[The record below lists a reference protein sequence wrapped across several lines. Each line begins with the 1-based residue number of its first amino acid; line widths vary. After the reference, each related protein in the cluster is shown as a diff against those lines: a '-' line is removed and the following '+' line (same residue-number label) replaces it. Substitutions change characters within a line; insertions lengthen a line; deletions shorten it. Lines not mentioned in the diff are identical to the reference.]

1 MRDRL
6 AHPPKRSIRNE
17 EISVMGYLDRKCRSV
32 HMRLQLCHAM
42 AIAAL
47 FLGAMSGGSVQAASE
62 PDGYPALVKLFQ
74 QWREFEHPVMKNNVP
89 DYSASAMAAKAAAL
103 PRWRKRLD
111 AIDPKSWPIEQ
122 QNDYKLVKA
131 EMNGL
136 DFNLR
141 VLRPWARDPAFYV
154 NIFPSRSDI
163 PWREGPVP
171 YPEIE
176 LYNYHFPLDAD
187 AQKDLTTKLGM
198 IPALLAE
205 AKENLMASNARDLW
219 VYGEEEL
226 RNQSQTLASLEAG
239 TLTVR
244 TLAEHQQADLSGTSQ
259 ELRAAVAGA
268 RRATDE
274 FVAWLEKLAPTKT
287 GLSGV
292 GKESY
297 TWYQRN
303 VHFIPYTWDEEV
315 VLLRRE
321 LGRAQSALR
330 LEEHHNRNLPPLE
343 PATDAAAFDKMAH
356 DRLDK
361 FVDFLVKQEII
372 PDKPYIKPA
381 LAEEL
386 GHFIA
391 EDQRVFFSRV
401 THREPMLLL
410 SHDYHWIDLGRMRD
424 EPNPSPIRRQALL
437 YNIWDNRAEGF
448 ATAFEELMMHV
459 GLYDDNPRARELVW
473 IMLANRAARGLASL
487 YVQTNQFTL
496 EQAGQFQAEWTP
508 RGWAKAKDSLT
519 LSEQLLYLR
528 QPGYGSCYITGK
540 MLGDELITE
549 YAHQQDLAGKP
560 FVLRDFMDRFNNE
573 GMIPVP
579 LMELEMVPGSTRA
592 FGPQQP

>member
-1 MRDRL
+1 VRSNLNGRL
-6 AHPPKRSIRNE
+6 RTANVRLRLCVAVALTGVSLAAANSSSAQAAKDAD
-17 EISVMGYLDRKCRSV
+17 GYL
-32 HMRLQLCHAM
+32 
-42 AIAAL
+42 
-47 FLGAMSGGSVQAASE
+47 
-62 PDGYPALVKLFQ
+62 ALVKLFQ
-74 QWREFEHPVMKNNVP
+74 QWREFEHPAMNNNVP

-103 PRWRKRLD
+103 PQWRKRLD
-111 AIDPKSWPIEQ
+111 AIDPKLWPIEQ
-122 QNDYKLVKA
+122 QNDYRLVRA

-141 VLRPWARDPAFYV
+141 VLRPWARDPAFYMNV
-154 NIFPSRSDI
+154 FSSRSDI

-176 LYNYHFPLDAD
+176 LYTYHFPLDAG
-187 AQKDLTTKLGM
+187 AQKDLTTKIGM
-198 IPALLAE
+198 IPAFLSE
-205 AKENLMASNARDLW
+205 AKQNLKESNARDLW
-219 VYGEEEL
+219 VYGAQEL
-226 RNQSQTLASLEAG
+226 RNQSATLQSLEAG

-244 TLAEHQQADLSGTSQ
+244 TLAEHQQAGLTGTSP
-259 ELRAAVAGA
+259 ELHAAVSAA
-268 RRATDE
+268 RKATDE

-287 GLSGV
+287 GPSGV
-292 GKESY
+292 GKENY
-297 TWYQRN
+297 TWYQQN
-303 VHFIPYTWDEEV
+303 VHFIPYNWDEEV

-321 LGRAQSALR
+321 LERAQSALR

-343 PATDAAAFDKMAH
+343 QAPDAAAFDKMTH

-386 GHFIA
+386 GSFVP
-391 EDQRVFFSRV
+391 EDQRVFFTRV

-437 YNIWDNRAEGF
+437 SNIWDNRAEGF
-448 ATAFEELMMHV
+448 ATSFEELVMHV

-487 YVQTNQFTL
+487 YVQANQFTL
-496 EQAGQFQAEWTP
+496 EEAGRFHAEWTP
-508 RGWAKAKDSLT
+508 RGWAKAGDSLT
-519 LSEQLLYLR
+519 AFEQLLYLR

-540 MLGDELITE
+540 LLADRLIME
-549 YAHQQDLAGKP
+549 YGHQQDLAGKP
-560 FVLRDFMDRFNNE
+560 FVLRDFLDRFNNE
-573 GMIPVP
+573 GMIPIL
-579 LMELEMVPGSTRA
+579 LMESEMVPNSSARA
-592 FGPQQP
+592 LGPQHP